1 MTGGSQEEGEKRA
14 EWVSTKDIHTS
25 YFVSCNQPRPKRLD
39 LVPSYTAQSLFKG
52 VDFFLLATP
61 QPKCSLNVP
70 QPLTMVTL
78 VVRLQQEFWWCQPI
92 FKP

>member
-1 MTGGSQEEGEKRA
+1 MTRGSQEEGQKSA

-39 LVPSYTAQSLFKG
+39 PVPSYTTQSLFKG

-61 QPKCSLNVP
+61 QPKCSLNVSTVSHHGYTGS
-70 QPLTMVTL
+70 QTSTGVL
-78 VVRLQQEFWWCQPI
+78 VVPTHI
-92 FKP
+92 